1 MKDQITVSEPAKEKK
16 RVLLF
21 GDLLIGGLILIM
33 AGIVLGNCFDAYQTA
48 STL

>member
-1 MKDQITVSEPAKEKK
+1 VKDQIAVSEPARGKK

-21 GDLLIGGLILIM
+21 GVLLIGGLMLIY

>member
-1 MKDQITVSEPAKEKK
+1 MKEQITTLEPAKGK
-16 RVLLF
+16 RRILLF
-21 GDLLIGGLILIM
+21 GVLLLGGLILIT